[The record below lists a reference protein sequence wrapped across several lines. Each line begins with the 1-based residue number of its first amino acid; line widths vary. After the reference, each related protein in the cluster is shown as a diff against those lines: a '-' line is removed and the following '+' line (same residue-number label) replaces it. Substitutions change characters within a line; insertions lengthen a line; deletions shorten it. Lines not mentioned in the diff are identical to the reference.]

1 MAKKVKDLSPP
12 KGCNRLFFR
21 TPIWFYRLGLGWMF
35 GERFLLL
42 NHIGRKTGLP
52 RQAVLEV
59 VQHDKETDTF
69 VVCVGFG
76 KKSSWYQNLL
86 KTPEVS
92 IQVGRRKLDVLAEQL
107 SPQEGGEAFADFCKR
122 YPGEAKFAGLL
133 GYEADGSDE
142 DYRATGEMLTFMA
155 LRPR

>member
-1 MAKKVKDLSPP
+1 MAKKVKDLTPP
-12 KGCNRLFFR
+12 QGCSRIFFR
-21 TPIWFYRLGLGWMF
+21 APIWLYRLGFGWMF

-59 VQHDKETDTF
+59 VRHDKETDTY

-92 IQVGRRKLDVLAEQL
+92 IQVGRRKLDVRAEQL
-107 SPQEGGEAFADFCKR
+107 SPQEGGEAFADFCER
-122 YPGEAKFAGLL
+122 YPGEAKMAGML
-133 GYEADGSDE
+133 GYEVDGSTE
-142 DYRATGEMLTFMA
+142 DYRAAGEMMTFMA